1 MDELMEGLAE
11 SIGENF
17 STYFKSLDDILQLAQ
32 AAPMDAIDGFP
43 SQDLW
48 NASSDIALTIGAGV
62 ASTLLALFLFFELAS
77 LFNRSDTKGL
87 DGVYWILMVFLKAAV
102 AMAICKNMTTII
114 GACFQIVSIMVNNI
128 AESDLFSRTMQQSS
142 DISSQLTEY
151 YKDAGFWESLG
162 GWLISW
168 LANGC
173 NWICMTLAQIV
184 CKLRFIEIYVF
195 IAIAPVTFCTLIN
208 KEYKHIGISYIKRL
222 VALGLQ
228 GLFIAIVCFL
238 YITIVN
244 SSIGAVVVEDG
255 GANGTMFTM
264 MGYSL
269 LLIIAIF
276 QTGGWSKSLV
286 QVN

>member
-11 SIGENF
+11 AIGDQFDN
-17 STYFKSLDDILQLAQ
+17 YFKSLDNIFTLAK
-32 AAPMDAIDGFP
+32 ASPMDAIPGFP
-43 SQDLW
+43 SQELW
-48 NASSDIALTIGAGV
+48 NASSQLAVTIGAGV
-62 ASTLLALFLFFELAS
+62 ASTIVALFLFFELAS

-87 DGVYWILMVFLKAAV
+87 DGIYWILMVFLKAAV
-102 AMAICKNMTTII
+102 AMALCKNMTVII
-114 GACFQIVSIMVNNI
+114 GACFEIVASMVDI
-128 AESDLFSRTMQQSS
+128 IQKSDLFEDTMSQTI
-142 DISSQLTEY
+142 DIGSQLTEY

-162 GWLISW
+162 SWIFSW
-168 LANGC
+168 LAKGC
-173 NWICMTLAQIV
+173 NWVCMTLAEIV

-195 IAIAPVTFCTLIN
+195 VAIAPVPFCTLIN
-208 KEYKHIGISYIKRL
+208 KEYKHIGIAYLKRL
-222 VALGLQ
+222 IALGLQ

-244 SSIGAVVVEDG
+244 ASVNNVVVTDDGGIGA
-255 GANGTMFTM
+255 MFQM